1 MSDYLKLAI
10 AIMTLIASFFMLLD
24 HDVPVHVTINVENHN
39 YPVYNKFQ
47 DSGRYYVIDLN
58 KNLTEVDEKAYS
70 EAFIS

>member
-10 AIMTLIASFFMLLD
+10 AMITLIASLFMLLD

-47 DSGRYYVIDLN
+47 DGGRYYVVDFN
-58 KNLTEVDEKAYS
+58 KTLTEVDEKMYS
-70 EAFIS
+70 EAFLS